1 LLRPRAL
8 KGLIAMSLR
17 FSHVGLYVV
26 DMARMVDFYSR
37 VLGFAV
43 TDRGLLGTA
52 TLTFLSRDPS
62 DHHQIVLVEGRPP
75 GLPDRIVNQVSFRVD
90 TLAELQRFYRR
101 IRGEPVG
108 ELAPVTHGNAWSVYF
123 RDPEGNRIEVFADTD
138 WHVTQP
144 VREPIDL
151 DRPEDE
157 IRRETEA
164 FCRARP
170 GFRPMAEWRAEV
182 ARRTAVQPTA

>member
-1 LLRPRAL
+1 MS
-8 KGLIAMSLR
+8 MSLR
-17 FSHVGLYVV
+17 FSHVGLYVTV
-26 DMARMVDFYSR
+26 MAPMVDFYSR

-43 TDRGLLGTA
+43 TDQGRLGAA
-52 TLTFLSRDPS
+52 TLTFLSRDPAE
-62 DHHQIVLVEGRPP
+62 HHQLVLVEGRPA
-75 GLPDRIVNQVSFRVD
+75 GLPDRIVNQVSFRVA
-90 TLAELQRFYRR
+90 TLGELQRFYRR
-101 IRGEPVG
+101 IRAEAVR
-108 ELAPVTHGNAWSVYF
+108 ELAPITHGNAWSVYF
-123 RDPEGNRIEVFADTD
+123 RDPEGNRIEVFAETD

-182 ARRTAVQPTA
+182 ARRIAAQPTT